1 MVIEVIF
8 KCILTSIILFFYFLP
23 SFIAYMNEHD
33 EGPVIFVLNIPLGFT
48 VIGWAVLLLWAVS
61 DDMKSWVEEGN
72 DE

>member
-1 MVIEVIF
+1 
-8 KCILTSIILFFYFLP
+8 
-23 SFIAYMNEHD
+23 MNEHD